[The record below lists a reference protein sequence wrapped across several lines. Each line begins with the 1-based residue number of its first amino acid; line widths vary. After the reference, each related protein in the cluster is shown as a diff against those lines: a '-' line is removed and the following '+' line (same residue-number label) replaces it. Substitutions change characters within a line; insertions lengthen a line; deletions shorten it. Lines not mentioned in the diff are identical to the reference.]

1 MDIAT
6 IAGIVGGF
14 ILMLIALILA
24 GSHGGGGVSLGQFVD
39 PPAAIMV
46 VGGGLCVVMTSV
58 PLKTFLGIPK
68 LLMKLLFPKTEDLSA
83 LIDEIVA
90 LAEVA
95 RKDGLL
101 ALESKVSQISNHTI
115 ILGIQMAVDGTRP
128 EVIED
133 IFKTEMAAEE
143 GRHHVGKK
151 MFELMGKCGPAF
163 GMIATLLGLIL
174 MLGNLDDPDSI
185 GPTMAMALVGTLY
198 GAAMANM
205 ICTPCAEKLAYY
217 SRQEILAKE
226 IVLKGILGIQAGEN
240 PRIIEQKLSTY
251 LPPKMRKD
259 AHEAAA

>member
-6 IAGIVGGF
+6 VAGILGGF
-14 ILMLIALILA
+14 VLMLIALVLA
-24 GSHGGGGVSLGQFVD
+24 GSHGGGVSLGQFVD

-46 VGGGLCVVMTSV
+46 LGGGLCVVLTSV
-58 PLKTFLGIPK
+58 PLKVFLGLPK
-68 LLMKLLFPKTEDLSA
+68 IMKKLLFTKSEDLPG
-83 LIDEIVA
+83 LIESLVN
-90 LAEVA
+90 LAEIA

-101 ALESKVSQISNHTI
+101 ALESKVHEIDNHTI
-115 ILGIQMAVDGTRP
+115 VLGIQMAVDGTRP

-133 IFKTEMAAEE
+133 IFRSEMHAEE
-143 GRHHVGKK
+143 ARHHVGKK

-174 MLGNLDDPDSI
+174 MLGNLDDPESI

-217 SRQEILAKE
+217 SRLEMLGKE
-226 IVLKGILGIQAGEN
+226 IILKGILGIQAGEN
-240 PRIIEQKLSTY
+240 PRIIEQKLNTY
-251 LPPKMRKD
+251 LPPSLR
-259 AHEAAA
+259 AGSHEKAA

>member
-6 IAGIVGGF
+6 VSGIVGGF
-14 ILMLIALILA
+14 MLMLIALLVA
-24 GSHGGGGVSLGQFVD
+24 GSHGGGVALAQFID

-46 VGGGLCVVMTSV
+46 LGGGLCVVLTSV
-58 PLKTFLGIPK
+58 PLKVFLNLPLIMKK
-68 LLMKLLFPKTEDLSA
+68 LVFNRSEDLPG
-83 LIDEIVA
+83 LIEELVG

-95 RKDGLL
+95 RRDGLL
-101 ALESKVSQISNHTI
+101 ALESKVHEIQNHTI
-115 ILGIQMAVDGTRP
+115 VLGIQMAVDGTRP

-133 IFKTEMAAEE
+133 IFRTEMQAEE
-143 GRHHVGKK
+143 ARHHVGKK

-174 MLGNLDDPDSI
+174 MLGNLDDPESI

-205 ICTPCAEKLAYY
+205 ICTPCAEKLGYY
-217 SRQEILAKE
+217 SRLEMLGKE

-240 PRIIEQKLSTY
+240 PRVIEQKLNTY
-251 LPPKMRKD
+251 LPPKLR
-259 AHEAAA
+259 AGSHEKAA

>member
-6 IAGIVGGF
+6 IAGIIGGF
-14 ILMLIALILA
+14 LLMLVALLIA
-24 GSHGGGGVSLGQFVD
+24 GSHGGGVSLGQFID

-58 PLKTFLGIPK
+58 PLKIFLGLPK
-68 LLMKLLFPKTEDLSA
+68 IIMKLVVNKSEDLPS
-83 LIDEIVA
+83 LIEELVS
-90 LAEVA
+90 LAEIA

-101 ALESKVSQISNHTI
+101 ALESKVQEIKNHTI
-115 ILGIQMAVDGTRP
+115 VLGIQMAVDGTRP

-133 IFKTEMAAEE
+133 IFRTEMAAEE
-143 GRHHVGKK
+143 SRHHVGKK

-205 ICTPCAEKLAYY
+205 ICAPCAEKLAYY
-217 SRQEILAKE
+217 SHEELLGKE

-240 PRIIEQKLSTY
+240 PRVIEQKLATY
-251 LPPKMRKD
+251 LPPKLRPG
-259 AHEAAA
+259 ASEEAA

>member
-6 IAGIVGGF
+6 LGGIIGGF
-14 ILMLIALILA
+14 VLMLIALFIA
-24 GSHGGGGVSLGQFVD
+24 GSHGGGVSLLQFVD

-46 VGGGLCVVMTSV
+46 LGGGLCVVMTSV
-58 PLKTFLGIPK
+58 PLKVFLGIPK
-68 LLMKLLFPKTEDLSA
+68 LGMKLVFNKAEDLAGLVES
-83 LIDEIVA
+83 LVA

-101 ALESKVSQISNHTI
+101 ALEAKVPEITNHTI
-115 ILGIQMAVDGTRP
+115 VLGIQMAVDGTRP
-128 EVIED
+128 EVLED
-133 IFKTEMAAEE
+133 IFRTEMAAEE

-205 ICTPCAEKLAYY
+205 ICTPCAEKLAYL
-217 SRQEILAKE
+217 SHQEILGKE
-226 IVLKGILGIQAGEN
+226 IILKGILGIQAGEN
-240 PRIIEQKLSTY
+240 PRVIEQKLKTY
-251 LPPKMRKD
+251 LPPKLRGN
-259 AHEAAA
+259 AHEEAA